1 MIRTTETDPKP
12 NILLRILH
20 FPLVRVP
27 LLGGILF
34 LGMGISNGFIFAYAD
49 QPLVSLVI
57 VLGLCAL
64 ALAVYWGF
72 VRFVERRPVTE
83 LARRGRRQFGMGLW
97 LGFLLYAA
105 SIAILMWLGAYRI
118 EGVNSWLYLL
128 PMLPIAISSGVFEEL
143 IHRGV
148 LFRVTEEYLGSWI
161 ALAASS
167 LFFGLRHLG
176 NEDGTLQGAL
186 FLSVEAGV
194 LLAAAFMLTRR
205 LWLGMGLHMSW
216 NFTQGGIFSG
226 TVSGN
231 DMPPGLITPVIT
243 GPELLTG
250 GKFGV
255 EASII
260 VVTLCTATGL
270 ILLVM
275 AIRRGRIIPPL
286 WRRSV

>member
-1 MIRTTETDPKP
+1 MRTTDPKP

-27 LLGGILF
+27 ILGGILF

-83 LARRGRRQFGMGLW
+83 LAKRGRRQFGMGLW

-118 EGVNSWLYLL
+118 GGVNSWLYLL
-128 PMLPIAISSGVFEEL
+128 PMLPMAISSGVFEEL

-167 LFFGLRHLG
+167 LVFGLRHLG

-205 LWLGMGLHMSW
+205 LWLGMGFHMSW
-216 NFTQGGIFSG
+216 NYTQGGIFSG
-226 TVSGN
+226 AVSGN
-231 DMPPGLITPVIT
+231 EMPPGLIAPVIS

-260 VVTLCTATGL
+260 AFALCTVTGL

-275 AIRRGRIIPPL
+275 AIRSGRIILPL

>member
-1 MIRTTETDPKP
+1 
-12 NILLRILH
+12 
-20 FPLVRVP
+20 
-27 LLGGILF
+27 
-34 LGMGISNGFIFAYAD
+34 
-49 QPLVSLVI
+49 
-57 VLGLCAL
+57 
-64 ALAVYWGF
+64 
-72 VRFVERRPVTE
+72 
-83 LARRGRRQFGMGLW
+83 
-97 LGFLLYAA
+97 
-105 SIAILMWLGAYRI
+105 
-118 EGVNSWLYLL
+118 
-128 PMLPIAISSGVFEEL
+128 VFEEL

-167 LFFGLRHLG
+167 LFFGLHHLG

-216 NFTQGGIFSG
+216 NFAQGGIFSG

-231 DMPPGLITPVIT
+231 DMPPGLITPVIS

-260 VVTLCTATGL
+260 AVTLCTATGL

-275 AIRRGRIIPPL
+275 AIRRGKIIPPL
-286 WRRSV
+286 WRRSA

>member
-1 MIRTTETDPKP
+1 MRTTDPKP

-34 LGMGISNGFIFAYAD
+34 LGMGISNGFMFAYAD
-49 QPLVSLVI
+49 QPLVSLAI

-118 EGVNSWLYLL
+118 GGVNSWLYLL
-128 PMLPIAISSGVFEEL
+128 PMLPMAISSGVFEEL

-167 LFFGLRHLG
+167 LVFGLRHLG

-205 LWLGMGLHMSW
+205 LWLGMGFHMSW
-216 NFTQGGIFSG
+216 NYTQGGIFSG
-226 TVSGN
+226 AVSGN
-231 DMPPGLITPVIT
+231 EMPPGLIAPVIS

-260 VVTLCTATGL
+260 AFALCTVTGL

-275 AIRRGRIIPPL
+275 AIRRGRIILPL
-286 WRRSV
+286 WRRSI

>member
-1 MIRTTETDPKP
+1 VIRTTETDPKP

-167 LFFGLRHLG
+167 LFFGLHHLG

-216 NFTQGGIFSG
+216 NFAQGGIFSG

-231 DMPPGLITPVIT
+231 DMPPGLITPVIS

-260 VVTLCTATGL
+260 AVTLCTATGL

-275 AIRRGRIIPPL
+275 AIRRGKIIPPL
-286 WRRSV
+286 WRRSA

>member
-1 MIRTTETDPKP
+1 MRTTDPKP
-12 NILLRILH
+12 HILLRILH

-34 LGMGISNGFIFAYAD
+34 LGMGISNGFMFAYAD
-49 QPLVSLVI
+49 QPLVSLAI

-83 LARRGRRQFGMGLW
+83 LAKRGRRQFGMGLW

-118 EGVNSWLYLL
+118 GGVNSWLYLL
-128 PMLPIAISSGVFEEL
+128 PMLPMAISSGVFEEL

-167 LFFGLRHLG
+167 LVFGLRHLG

-205 LWLGMGLHMSW
+205 LWLGMGFHMSW
-216 NFTQGGIFSG
+216 NYTQGGIFSG
-226 TVSGN
+226 AVSGN
-231 DMPPGLITPVIT
+231 DMPPGLIAPVIS

-250 GKFGV
+250 GKFGI

-260 VVTLCTATGL
+260 AFALCTATGL
-270 ILLVM
+270 ILLVL
-275 AIRRGRIIPPL
+275 AIRRDRIIPPL

>member
-1 MIRTTETDPKP
+1 MRTTDPKP

-34 LGMGISNGFIFAYAD
+34 LGMGISNGFMFSYAD

-72 VRFVERRPVTE
+72 VRCVERRPVTE
-83 LARRGRRQFGMGLW
+83 LAKRGRRQFGMGLW

-118 EGVNSWLYLL
+118 GGVNSWLYLL
-128 PMLPIAISSGVFEEL
+128 PMLPMAISSGVFEEL

-167 LFFGLRHLG
+167 LVFGLRHLG

-205 LWLGMGLHMSW
+205 LWLGMGFHMSW
-216 NFTQGGIFSG
+216 NYTQGGIFSG
-226 TVSGN
+226 AVSGN
-231 DMPPGLITPVIT
+231 EMPPGLIAPVIS

-260 VVTLCTATGL
+260 AFALCTVTGL

-275 AIRRGRIIPPL
+275 AIRSGRIILPL